1 MDDKQF
7 KLIDGVLA
15 SARETDDRESAIS
28 LLEVGV
34 QQGTLKE
41 VAQVIAGRYALRP
54 EAIVGWYEEIL
65 IRRIQETTV
74 ISNKLKELREEDGGS
89 G

>member
-7 KLIDGVLA
+7 KLIDGILA
-15 SARETDDRESAIS
+15 SAGESDDRESAIS

-41 VAQVIAGRYALRP
+41 VAQVIAGRFALRP
-54 EAIVGWYEEIL
+54 KAVIDWYAKVL
-65 IRRIQETTV
+65 NRRVQET
-74 ISNKLKELREEDGGS
+74 IAIIEKLRELTEGNVGS
-89 G
+89 Q